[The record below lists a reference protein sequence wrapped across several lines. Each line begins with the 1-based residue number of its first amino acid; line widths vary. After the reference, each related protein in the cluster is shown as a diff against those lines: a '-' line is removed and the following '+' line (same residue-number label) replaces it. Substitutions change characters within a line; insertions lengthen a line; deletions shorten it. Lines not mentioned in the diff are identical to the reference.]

1 MAGERQKRV
10 FVLGMRPQVSRMLK
24 AALAP
29 FRARVTCLERREDC
43 LKQLLRGGCDVL
55 VVDLDGCAGDGL
67 KLLTEAKRLCPW
79 AAGFVLVDRGN
90 VPGAVQAMKAGAA
103 DCLEQPLTEDRLRSA
118 IGTELARTSQ
128 RPPAQGVTLT
138 RVETRVLHLVSIG
151 QTSDQIATLLHR
163 SRRTID
169 VHRRHIMRKLGVSGT
184 VDLMKEAMSRG
195 LIQLDDSDQARPTG
209 KMPKS
214 STPAKTR
221 KARRTPP

>member
-29 FRARVTCLERREDC
+29 LRPRVTCFERREDC
-43 LKQLLRGGCDVL
+43 LKQLSRGSCDVL

-67 KLLTEAKRLCPW
+67 KLLAEARRLCPG
-79 AAGFVLVDRGN
+79 AAGFVLVDQGN

-103 DCLEQPLTEDRLRSA
+103 DCLERPLTEDRLRSA
-118 IGTELARTSQ
+118 IGTELARMRQKT
-128 RPPAQGVTLT
+128 PAPDVALT
-138 RVETRVLHLVSIG
+138 RMETKVLHLVSIG
-151 QTSDQIATLLHR
+151 QTSDQIATALHR
-163 SRRTID
+163 SRRTVD

-195 LIQLDDSDQARPTG
+195 LVQLDDSGQPHPVEKT
-209 KMPKS
+209 PE
-214 STPAKTR
+214 STAPAKTR